1 MNANNDSG
9 LPDPQT
15 RGDQRIRVLLMI
27 ASMEGGGSE
36 QQTLLLL
43 KHLDRRRFAP
53 ELYLLRRT
61 GELLAHIPSDVPVH
75 SFEDAAG
82 RQDKGDRRRWP
93 WRGERAA
100 GMHWTAPG
108 WLKLNWPK
116 LNWPGKIHRAQV
128 RDLQRLLRDRQIDV
142 IYDRTFLM
150 TLIAGPAAA
159 KLRVPRVSTIVSLPS
174 RVVPLNGGRFLAVKR
189 RRLRTAYAAAAAVV
203 CVSGP
208 AARDAAQYYG
218 LPRRRLQV
226 IPNPVDAAALD
237 AVVASSPPPPRD
249 DRWTIACV
257 GRLSVEKG
265 QATLLAALDRLR
277 RIYPDFPLPRVWMIG
292 DGPLRGQLE
301 QTSASLGLQSHV
313 QFLGHRERPACWI
326 AAADAVCL
334 PSYFEGFPNVML
346 EAMALGVPVIARSIE
361 VTRSLGSL
369 AWQPQIRG
377 RDYLALFDEG
387 SGPGESPAGI
397 QSSDPEEAAAVSLA
411 KKIRRVQLNTA
422 ATQSRVQAARRLARE
437 AHAVRQLVPRIER
450 TLRKASGE
458 SWQMRPGR

>member
-1 MNANNDSG
+1 MNENNDSG

-15 RGDQRIRVLLMI
+15 RCDRRIRVLLMI
-27 ASMEGGGSE
+27 ASLDGGGSE

-43 KHLDRRRFAP
+43 KHLDRWRFAP

-61 GELLAHIPSDVPVH
+61 GGLLAQVPGDVPVH
-75 SFEDAAG
+75 SFEDAAQRRG
-82 RQDKGDRRRWP
+82 SDSKRWWARWRLGRRWQ
-93 WRGERAA
+93 
-100 GMHWTAPG
+100 
-108 WLKLNWPK
+108 WLREKADAWNWPA
-116 LNWPGKIHRAQV
+116 LNWPGKIHRSQV
-128 RDLQRLLRDRQIDV
+128 RDLELLLRDRQIDV

-159 KLRVPRVSTIVSLPS
+159 KLGVPRVSTIVSLPS
-174 RVVPLNGGRFLAVKR
+174 RVVPLNGGRFLAAKR
-189 RRLRTAYAAAAAVV
+189 RRLRTAYAAAAAVI
-203 CVSGP
+203 CVSAP

-218 LPRRRLQV
+218 LSRRRLQV

-237 AVVASSPPPPRD
+237 AVVASGPPPRRD
-249 DRWTIACV
+249 GRWTIACV

-277 RIYPDFPLPRVWMIG
+277 SMYPDFPLPQVWMIG

-301 QTSASLGLQSHV
+301 RTCELLGLQAQV
-313 QFLGHRERPACWI
+313 QFLGHLDQPARWI

-334 PSYFEGFPNVML
+334 PSHFEGFPNVML
-346 EAMALGVPVIARSIE
+346 EAMALGVPVIARSIA

-369 AWQPQIRG
+369 AWQPEIRG
-377 RDYLALFDEG
+377 RDYLALFDEAA
-387 SGPGESPAGI
+387 GPADSSLAGG
-397 QSSDPEEAAAVSLA
+397 QSSARGDAAAVSLA

-422 ATQSRVQAARRLARE
+422 ATESRVQAARRLARE
-437 AHAVRQLVPRIER
+437 AHAVSQLLPRIER
-450 TLRKASGE
+450 VYLKACRE